1 MRPPIPRP
9 CTAGSVYIRFTS
21 PTPSSC
27 RRRAPHATA
36 RPLSSR
42 ATNTVVSGCA
52 ICSTV
57 MCEQN
62 WGGVCSSRYAFSSA
76 MSVRTSSCR
85 GVSAAMVTS
94 IAQIYEL
101 PLRRCRGLQSPYV
114 HADDRPVRL
123 VGRRAPRIVLGLL
136 SCALGLSVTSVAAAD
151 DYKRAID
158 ERDQTAAT
166 AAVLRKADFGALQVT
181 GGPIKPDTSTDE
193 RCSYYNPKE
202 SDLVLTGEAESSWR
216 GALMEFSSDVSVL
229 RSPQMVA
236 TDWARSFT
244 PAPFLRCMRELAQ
257 KGLGS

>member
-1 MRPPIPRP
+1 
-9 CTAGSVYIRFTS
+9 
-21 PTPSSC
+21 
-27 RRRAPHATA
+27 
-36 RPLSSR
+36 
-42 ATNTVVSGCA
+42 
-52 ICSTV
+52 
-57 MCEQN
+57 
-62 WGGVCSSRYAFSSA
+62 
-76 MSVRTSSCR
+76 
-85 GVSAAMVTS
+85 
-94 IAQIYEL
+94 
-101 PLRRCRGLQSPYV
+101 V

-123 VGRRAPRIVLGLL
+123 LGRRAPRIVLGLL

-151 DYKRAID
+151 DYKRAIE

-181 GGPIKPDTSTDE
+181 GGPTKPDTSTDE

-216 GALMEFSSDVSVL
+216 GAFMEFSSDVTVL

-257 KGLGS
+257 KGLGSTGRIVSVERFAFPRIGTRTVAFRVVTDVAASSGEKVRMMVDFVIFSQGRTEALLSTTAPYAARAALHPVEIALTRKIAARLAPTA